1 MKKLKSF
8 LFILLF
14 TLFSLSLSG
23 KNFENSKNIIS
34 GKLENGIHYYIYKN
48 NKPENKAMLNLV
60 VKTGSLMEEDNEQGI
75 AHFMEHM
82 AFNGTTKF
90 EKNEMIKY
98 LQSIGLSFG
107 GDLNAY
113 TSFDRTVYK
122 LLVPT
127 TPKELEDGIEVL
139 REWASEATLSPQE
152 IDSEK
157 KVVIEEWRLR
167 QGLAQRLGDV
177 QKKALFEG
185 SRYFDRFPIG
195 LPEIINGADQNLVKG
210 FYQKWYQPENIS
222 IIAVGDFDTNQIENF
237 IHKYFNYQGTQKGKT
252 PKEYSLKKLKNKYV
266 VFSDD
271 EIRYNTFTITKIL
284 DRNVIKDEKSMK
296 NSIIDQLLFNILNTR
311 LNNLQKESDTPFL
324 QSLVY
329 KYDINNT
336 QDIFSAVA
344 VIKNDELPEG
354 ITLLNNFLK
363 SSAKNGVTDYELELE
378 KENLI
383 NNYKNLVTNKESIT
397 HETYADSLVEHVM
410 SGECFIDIDEEFNIY
425 STLIKNITTKDLNK
439 RIKKIYKEN
448 SLYFLTTSTSQNK
461 INEKQLEELIK
472 ESKNSNKIIDFSI
485 KPVILTPLKTSL
497 GSFTKETDGKYLL
510 SNGIKVFSKKTDFDK
525 DKIYIKLFKKEG
537 SSSNDYTTFINS
549 TIAPTIIEQSGVG
562 NLKPTDIDTFMK
574 GKNFSIS
581 SYISDYEQG
590 FIISTDRKNLELAL
604 EYMNY
609 LIYEPKVDKI
619 IYENTISDLKESL
632 NNRNNSPQIVY
643 RDKIREIYSGKNN
656 RKLPLS
662 EKDLTLISPEKV
674 LNIYKEKFSN
684 FSEYNLIVVGS
695 FTEEELEKNLKT
707 YVASLPSKK
716 SETTITPLDL
726 KIPKNIVKEK
736 IIKGV
741 DKKAT
746 VTLIF
751 PYNFKYG
758 YEEKTLYN
766 SFSQILNIALIEDIR
781 EKIGGVYS
789 ISSRTSLSPNNYGE
803 DKMVISY
810 SCDISRVD
818 EIEKAVLQSLENLLY
833 KDIDKEK
840 INSVVKNYELSYN
853 TEMKENSFWFNYLY
867 QKITVPNYKLA
878 TPEEYKELV
887 TKENIWKVN
896 RKAINLKNYISVTLI
911 PEKEEI

>member
-23 KNFENSKNIIS
+23 KNFENSKNLIS

-222 IIAVGDFDTNQIENF
+222 IIAVGDFNINQVETF

-284 DRNVIKDEKSMK
+284 DRDVIKDEKSMK

-329 KYDINNT
+329 KYDINNS

-344 VIKNDELPEG
+344 VIKNNKLSEG

-485 KPVILTPLKTSL
+485 KSVTLTPLKTSL
-497 GSFTKETDGKYLL
+497 GSFIKETDGKYTL

>member
-1 MKKLKSF
+1 MKKLKNF

-23 KNFENSKNIIS
+23 KNFENSKNLIS

-90 EKNEMIKY
+90 KKNEMIKY

-167 QGLAQRLGDV
+167 QGLTQRLGDV

-222 IIAVGDFDTNQIENF
+222 IVAVGDFNINQVETF

-284 DRNVIKDEKSMK
+284 DRDVIKDEKSMK

-485 KPVILTPLKTSL
+485 KSVTLTPLKTSL
-497 GSFTKETDGKYLL
+497 GSFIKETDGKYTL

-537 SSSNDYTTFINS
+537 SSSNDYSTFINS

-581 SYISDYEQG
+581 SYIDDYEQG

-609 LIYEPKVDKI
+609 LIYKPKVDNI
-619 IYENTISDLKESL
+619 IYQNTLSELKESI
-632 NNRNNSPQIVY
+632 NNRNNSPQIIY
-643 RDKIREIYSGKNN
+643 RDRIKEIYSGKNR
-656 RKLPLS
+656 RKLPLN

-695 FTEEELEKNLKT
+695 FTEEELEKKLKT

-818 EIEKAVLQSLENLLY
+818 EIEKAVLQSLKNLLY

-878 TPEEYKELV
+878 TPEEYKELI

>member
-23 KNFENSKNIIS
+23 KNFENSKNLIS

-222 IIAVGDFDTNQIENF
+222 IITVGDFDTNQIENF

-284 DRNVIKDEKSMK
+284 DRDVIKDEKSMK

-329 KYDINNT
+329 KYDINNS

-344 VIKNDELPEG
+344 VIKNNKLSEG

-383 NNYKNLVTNKESIT
+383 NNYKNLVTNKDSIT

-448 SLYFLTTSTSQNK
+448 SLYFLTTSTSQNM

-619 IYENTISDLKESL
+619 IYENTISDLRESL

-695 FTEEELEKNLKT
+695 FNEEELEKNLKT
-707 YVASLPSKK
+707 YVASLPSENSK
-716 SETTITPLDL
+716 TIITPLDL
-726 KIPKNIVKEK
+726 KTPKNIVKEK
-736 IIKGV
+736 VIKGV

-818 EIEKAVLQSLENLLY
+818 EIEKAVLQSLESLLY

>member
-23 KNFENSKNIIS
+23 KNFENSKNLIS

-127 TPKELEDGIEVL
+127 TPKELENGIEVL

-237 IHKYFNYQGTQKGKT
+237 IHKYFNYQGTQKSKT

-284 DRNVIKDEKSMK
+284 DRDVIKDEKSMK

-329 KYDINNT
+329 KYDINNS
-336 QDIFSAVA
+336 QDIFSAVV
-344 VIKNDELPEG
+344 VIKNNKLSEG

-448 SLYFLTTSTSQNK
+448 SLYFLTTSTSQNM
-461 INEKQLEELIK
+461 INENQLEKLIK

-485 KPVILTPLKTSL
+485 KPVTLTPLKTSL

-609 LIYEPKVDKI
+609 LIYESKVDKI
-619 IYENTISDLKESL
+619 IYENTISDLRESL

-695 FTEEELEKNLKT
+695 FNEEELEKNLKT
-707 YVASLPSKK
+707 YVASLPSENSK
-716 SETTITPLDL
+716 TIITPLDL
-726 KIPKNIVKEK
+726 KTPKNIVKEK
-736 IIKGV
+736 VIKGV

-878 TPEEYKELV
+878 TPKEYKELV

>member
-1 MKKLKSF
+1 MKKLKNF

-23 KNFENSKNIIS
+23 KNFENSKNLIS

-139 REWASEATLSPQE
+139 REWASEATLSSQE

-284 DRNVIKDEKSMK
+284 DRDVIKDEKSMK

-329 KYDINNT
+329 KYDINNS

-344 VIKNDELPEG
+344 VIKNNKLSEG

-590 FIISTDRKNLELAL
+590 FVISTDRKNLELAL

-609 LIYEPKVDKI
+609 LIYKPKVDKI

-695 FTEEELEKNLKT
+695 FNEEELEKNLKT

-736 IIKGV
+736 VIKGV

-818 EIEKAVLQSLENLLY
+818 EIEKAVLQSLESLLY

>member
-1 MKKLKSF
+1 MKKLKNF

-23 KNFENSKNIIS
+23 KNFENSKNLIS

-90 EKNEMIKY
+90 KKNEMIKY

-139 REWASEATLSPQE
+139 REWASEATLSSQE

-222 IIAVGDFDTNQIENF
+222 IVAVGDFNINQVENF

-284 DRNVIKDEKSMK
+284 DRDVIKDEKSMK

-329 KYDINNT
+329 KYDINNS

-344 VIKNDELPEG
+344 VIKNNKLSEG

-707 YVASLPSKK
+707 YVASLPSENSK
-716 SETTITPLDL
+716 TIITPLDL
-726 KIPKNIVKEK
+726 KTPKNIVIEK
-736 IIKGV
+736 VIKGV

-818 EIEKAVLQSLENLLY
+818 EIEKAVLQSLESLLY

>member
-23 KNFENSKNIIS
+23 KNFENSKNLIS

-284 DRNVIKDEKSMK
+284 DRDVIKDEKSMK

-329 KYDINNT
+329 KYDINNS

-344 VIKNDELPEG
+344 VIKNNKLSEG

-485 KPVILTPLKTSL
+485 KPVTLTPLKTSL

-590 FIISTDRKNLELAL
+590 FIISTDRKNLKLAL

-619 IYENTISDLKESL
+619 IYENTISDLRESL

-643 RDKIREIYSGKNN
+643 RDKIREIYSGKNR
-656 RKLPLS
+656 RKLPLN

-695 FTEEELEKNLKT
+695 FNEEELEKNLKT
-707 YVASLPSKK
+707 YVASLPSENSK
-716 SETTITPLDL
+716 TIITPLDL
-726 KIPKNIVKEK
+726 KTPKNIVKEK
-736 IIKGV
+736 VIKGV

-818 EIEKAVLQSLENLLY
+818 EIEKAVLQSLESLLY

>member
-1 MKKLKSF
+1 MKKLKNF

-23 KNFENSKNIIS
+23 KNFENSKNLIS

-90 EKNEMIKY
+90 KKNEMIKY

-284 DRNVIKDEKSMK
+284 DRDVIKDEKSMK

-329 KYDINNT
+329 KYDINNS

-344 VIKNDELPEG
+344 VIKNNKLSEG

-590 FIISTDRKNLELAL
+590 FVISTDRKNLELAL

-609 LIYEPKVDKI
+609 LIYKPKVDKI

-695 FTEEELEKNLKT
+695 FNEEELEKNLKT
-707 YVASLPSKK
+707 YVASLPSENSK
-716 SETTITPLDL
+716 TIITPLDL
-726 KIPKNIVKEK
+726 KTPKNIVKEK

>member
-1 MKKLKSF
+1 MKKLKNF

-23 KNFENSKNIIS
+23 KNFENSKNLIS

-222 IIAVGDFDTNQIENF
+222 IVAVGDFNINQVETF

-284 DRNVIKDEKSMK
+284 DRDVIKDEKSMK

-324 QSLVY
+324 QSLMY
-329 KYDINNT
+329 KYDINNS

-344 VIKNDELPEG
+344 VIKNNKLSEG

-736 IIKGV
+736 IIKGI

-818 EIEKAVLQSLENLLY
+818 EIEKAVLQSLESLLY

>member
-23 KNFENSKNIIS
+23 KNFENSKNLIS

-139 REWASEATLSPQE
+139 REWTSEATLSPQE

-284 DRNVIKDEKSMK
+284 DRDVIKDEKSMK

-329 KYDINNT
+329 KYDINNS

-344 VIKNDELPEG
+344 VIKNNKLSEG

-619 IYENTISDLKESL
+619 IYENTISDLRESL

-695 FTEEELEKNLKT
+695 FNEEELEKNLKT
-707 YVASLPSKK
+707 YVASLPSENSK
-716 SETTITPLDL
+716 TIITPLDL
-726 KIPKNIVKEK
+726 KTPKNIVKEK
-736 IIKGV
+736 VIKGV

-878 TPEEYKELV
+878 TPEKYKKLV

>member
-23 KNFENSKNIIS
+23 KNFENSKNLIS

-127 TPKELEDGIEVL
+127 TPKELENGIEVL

-284 DRNVIKDEKSMK
+284 DRDVIKDEKSMK

-329 KYDINNT
+329 KYDINNS

-344 VIKNDELPEG
+344 VIKNNKLSEG

-448 SLYFLTTSTSQNK
+448 SLYFLTTSTSQNM
-461 INEKQLEELIK
+461 INEKQLEKLIK

-485 KPVILTPLKTSL
+485 KPVTLTPLKTSL

-619 IYENTISDLKESL
+619 IYENTISDLRESL

-662 EKDLTLISPEKV
+662 EKDLNLISPEKV

-695 FTEEELEKNLKT
+695 FNEEELEKNLKT

-736 IIKGV
+736 VIKGV

-818 EIEKAVLQSLENLLY
+818 EIEKAVLQSLESLLY
-833 KDIDKEK
+833 RDIDKEK

>member
-1 MKKLKSF
+1 MKKLKNF

-23 KNFENSKNIIS
+23 KNFENSKNLIS

-284 DRNVIKDEKSMK
+284 DRDVIKDEKSMK

-329 KYDINNT
+329 KYDINNS

-344 VIKNDELPEG
+344 VIKNNKLSEG

-726 KIPKNIVKEK
+726 KTPKNIVKEK
-736 IIKGV
+736 VIKGV

-818 EIEKAVLQSLENLLY
+818 EIEKAVLQSLESLLY

>member
-23 KNFENSKNIIS
+23 KNFENSKNLIS

-185 SRYFDRFPIG
+185 SRYSDRFPIG

-284 DRNVIKDEKSMK
+284 DRDVIKDEKSMK

-329 KYDINNT
+329 KYDINNS

-344 VIKNDELPEG
+344 VIKNNKLSEG

-448 SLYFLTTSTSQNK
+448 SLYFLTTSTSQNM
-461 INEKQLEELIK
+461 INEKQLEKLIK

-485 KPVILTPLKTSL
+485 KPVTLTPLKTSL

-619 IYENTISDLKESL
+619 IYENTISDLRESL

-695 FTEEELEKNLKT
+695 FNEEELEKNLKT
-707 YVASLPSKK
+707 YVASLPSENSK
-716 SETTITPLDL
+716 TIITPLDL
-726 KIPKNIVKEK
+726 KTPKNIVKEK
-736 IIKGV
+736 VIKGV

-789 ISSRTSLSPNNYGE
+789 ISSRTLLSPNNYGE

-818 EIEKAVLQSLENLLY
+818 EIEKAVLQSLESLLY

-853 TEMKENSFWFNYLY
+853 TEMKENSFWSNYLY

>member
-1 MKKLKSF
+1 MKNLKGFLFTF
-8 LFILLF
+8 LFILF
-14 TLFSLSLSG
+14 SITLFAET
-23 KNFENSKNIIS
+23 FENSKNLIS

-284 DRNVIKDEKSMK
+284 DRDVIKDEKSMK

-329 KYDINNT
+329 KYDINNS

-344 VIKNDELPEG
+344 VIKNNKLSEG

-461 INEKQLEELIK
+461 INEKQLEKLIK

-485 KPVILTPLKTSL
+485 KPVTLTPLKTSL

-619 IYENTISDLKESL
+619 IYENTISDLRESL

-695 FTEEELEKNLKT
+695 FNEEELEKNLKT
-707 YVASLPSKK
+707 YVASLPSENSK
-716 SETTITPLDL
+716 TIITPLDL
-726 KIPKNIVKEK
+726 KTPKNIVKEK
-736 IIKGV
+736 VIKGV

-818 EIEKAVLQSLENLLY
+818 EIEKAVLQSLESLLY

-853 TEMKENSFWFNYLY
+853 TEMKENSFWSNYLY

>member
-1 MKKLKSF
+1 MKKLKNF

-23 KNFENSKNIIS
+23 KNFENSKNLIS

-90 EKNEMIKY
+90 KKNEMIKY

-139 REWASEATLSPQE
+139 REWASEATLSSQE
-152 IDSEK
+152 IDNEK

-222 IIAVGDFDTNQIENF
+222 ITAVGDFDTNQIENF

-284 DRNVIKDEKSMK
+284 DRDVIKDEKSMK

-736 IIKGV
+736 IIKGI

-818 EIEKAVLQSLENLLY
+818 EIEKAVLQSLESLLY

>member
-1 MKKLKSF
+1 MKKLKNF

-23 KNFENSKNIIS
+23 KNFENSKNLIS

-222 IIAVGDFDTNQIENF
+222 IVAVGDFDTNQIENF

-252 PKEYSLKKLKNKYV
+252 PKEHSLKKLKNKYV

-284 DRNVIKDEKSMK
+284 DRDVIKDEKSMK

-329 KYDINNT
+329 KYDINNS

-344 VIKNDELPEG
+344 VIKNNKLSEG

-609 LIYEPKVDKI
+609 LIYKPKVDNI
-619 IYENTISDLKESL
+619 IYQNTLSELKESI

-643 RDKIREIYSGKNN
+643 RDRIKEIYSGKNR
-656 RKLPLS
+656 RKLPLN

-746 VTLIF
+746 ITLIF

-818 EIEKAVLQSLENLLY
+818 EIEKAVLQSLESLLY

>member
-1 MKKLKSF
+1 MKKLKNF

-23 KNFENSKNIIS
+23 KNFENSKNLIS

-90 EKNEMIKY
+90 KKNEMIKY

-139 REWASEATLSPQE
+139 REWASEATLSSQE

-284 DRNVIKDEKSMK
+284 DRDVIKDEKSMK

-329 KYDINNT
+329 KYDINNS

-344 VIKNDELPEG
+344 VIKNNKLSEG

-590 FIISTDRKNLELAL
+590 FVISTDRKNLELAL

-609 LIYEPKVDKI
+609 LIYKPKVDKI

-695 FTEEELEKNLKT
+695 FNEEELEKNLKT
-707 YVASLPSKK
+707 YVASLPSEK

-726 KIPKNIVKEK
+726 KTPKNIVKEK
-736 IIKGV
+736 VIKGV

-818 EIEKAVLQSLENLLY
+818 EIEKAVLQSLESLLY

>member
-23 KNFENSKNIIS
+23 KNFENSKNLIS

-195 LPEIINGADQNLVKG
+195 LPEIINEADQNLVKG

-284 DRNVIKDEKSMK
+284 DRDVIKDEKSMK

-311 LNNLQKESDTPFL
+311 LNNLQKELDTPFL

-329 KYDINNT
+329 KYDINNS

-344 VIKNDELPEG
+344 VIKNNKLSEG

-448 SLYFLTTSTSQNK
+448 SLYFLTTSTSQNM

-590 FIISTDRKNLELAL
+590 IIISTDRKNLELAL

-619 IYENTISDLKESL
+619 IYENTISDLRESL

-695 FTEEELEKNLKT
+695 FNEEELEKNLKT
-707 YVASLPSKK
+707 YVASLPSENSK
-716 SETTITPLDL
+716 TIITPLDL
-726 KIPKNIVKEK
+726 KTPKNIVKEK
-736 IIKGV
+736 VIKGV

-818 EIEKAVLQSLENLLY
+818 EIEKAVLQSLESLLY

-853 TEMKENSFWFNYLY
+853 TEMKENSFWSNYLY

>member
-1 MKKLKSF
+1 MKKLKNF

-23 KNFENSKNIIS
+23 KNFENSKNLIS

-222 IIAVGDFDTNQIENF
+222 IVAVGDFNINQVETF

-284 DRNVIKDEKSMK
+284 DRDVIKDEKSMK

-329 KYDINNT
+329 KYDINNS

-344 VIKNDELPEG
+344 VIKNNKLSEG

-609 LIYEPKVDKI
+609 LIYKPKVDKI

-695 FTEEELEKNLKT
+695 FNEEELEKNLKT

-818 EIEKAVLQSLENLLY
+818 EIEKAVLQSLESLLY

>member
-23 KNFENSKNIIS
+23 KNFENSKNLIS

-222 IIAVGDFDTNQIENF
+222 IIAVGDFNINQVETF

-284 DRNVIKDEKSMK
+284 DRDVIKDEKSMK

-485 KPVILTPLKTSL
+485 KSVTLTPLKTSL
-497 GSFTKETDGKYLL
+497 GSFIKETDGKYTL

-609 LIYEPKVDKI
+609 LIYKPKVDKI

-818 EIEKAVLQSLENLLY
+818 EIEKAVLQSLESLLY

>member
-23 KNFENSKNIIS
+23 KNFENSKNLIS
-34 GKLENGIHYYIYKN
+34 GKLENGLHYYIYKN

-284 DRNVIKDEKSMK
+284 DRDVIKDEKSMK

-329 KYDINNT
+329 KYDINNS

-344 VIKNDELPEG
+344 VIKNNKLSEG

-448 SLYFLTTSTSQNK
+448 SLYFLTTSTSQNM
-461 INEKQLEELIK
+461 INEKQLEKLIK

-485 KPVILTPLKTSL
+485 KPVTLTPLKTSL

-619 IYENTISDLKESL
+619 IYENTISDLRESL

-695 FTEEELEKNLKT
+695 FNEEELEKNLKT
-707 YVASLPSKK
+707 YVASLPSKNSK
-716 SETTITPLDL
+716 TIITPLDL
-726 KIPKNIVKEK
+726 KTPKNIVKEK
-736 IIKGV
+736 VIKGV

-818 EIEKAVLQSLENLLY
+818 EIEKAVLQSLESLLY

>member
-1 MKKLKSF
+1 MKKLKNF

-23 KNFENSKNIIS
+23 KNFENSKNLIS

-195 LPEIINGADQNLVKG
+195 LPEIINGADQNLVKS

-222 IIAVGDFDTNQIENF
+222 IVAVGDFNINQVETF

-266 VFSDD
+266 AFSDD

-284 DRNVIKDEKSMK
+284 DRDVIKDEKSMK

-329 KYDINNT
+329 KYDINNS

-344 VIKNDELPEG
+344 VIKNNKLSEG

-383 NNYKNLVTNKESIT
+383 NNYKNLVTNKDSIA

-695 FTEEELEKNLKT
+695 FNEEELEKNLKT

-818 EIEKAVLQSLENLLY
+818 EIEKAVLQSLESLLY

>member
-1 MKKLKSF
+1 MKKLKNF

-23 KNFENSKNIIS
+23 KNFENSKNLIS

-222 IIAVGDFDTNQIENF
+222 IVAVGDFDTNQIENF

-252 PKEYSLKKLKNKYV
+252 PKEHSLKKLKNKYV

-284 DRNVIKDEKSMK
+284 DRDVIKDEKSMK

-329 KYDINNT
+329 KYDINNS

-344 VIKNDELPEG
+344 VIKNNKLSEG

-609 LIYEPKVDKI
+609 LIYKPKVDNI
-619 IYENTISDLKESL
+619 IYQNTLSELKESI
-632 NNRNNSPQIVY
+632 NNRNNSPQIIY
-643 RDKIREIYSGKNN
+643 RDRIKEIYSGKNR
-656 RKLPLS
+656 RKLPLN

-746 VTLIF
+746 ITLIF

-818 EIEKAVLQSLENLLY
+818 EIEKAVLQSLESLLY

>member
-1 MKKLKSF
+1 MKKLKNF

-23 KNFENSKNIIS
+23 KNFENSKNLIS

-90 EKNEMIKY
+90 KKNEMIKY

-139 REWASEATLSPQE
+139 REWASEATLSSQE
-152 IDSEK
+152 IDNEK

-284 DRNVIKDEKSMK
+284 DRDVIKDEKSMK

-329 KYDINNT
+329 KYDINNS

-344 VIKNDELPEG
+344 VIKNNKLSEG

-736 IIKGV
+736 IIKGI

-818 EIEKAVLQSLENLLY
+818 EIEKAVLQSLESLLY

>member
-23 KNFENSKNIIS
+23 KNFENSKNLIS

-139 REWASEATLSPQE
+139 REWASEATLSPQD

-284 DRNVIKDEKSMK
+284 DRDVIKDEKSMK

-329 KYDINNT
+329 KYDINNS

-344 VIKNDELPEG
+344 VIKNNKLSEG

-619 IYENTISDLKESL
+619 IYENTISDLRESL

-643 RDKIREIYSGKNN
+643 RDKIREIYSGKNR
-656 RKLPLS
+656 RKLPLN

-695 FTEEELEKNLKT
+695 FNEEELEKNLKT
-707 YVASLPSKK
+707 YVASLPSENSK
-716 SETTITPLDL
+716 TIITPLDL
-726 KIPKNIVKEK
+726 KTPKNIVKEK
-736 IIKGV
+736 VIKGV

-810 SCDISRVD
+810 SCDISRVN
-818 EIEKAVLQSLENLLY
+818 EIEKAVLQSLESLLY

>member
-23 KNFENSKNIIS
+23 KNFENSKNLIS

-185 SRYFDRFPIG
+185 SRYSDRFPIG

-284 DRNVIKDEKSMK
+284 DRDVIKDEKSMK

-329 KYDINNT
+329 KYDINNS

-344 VIKNDELPEG
+344 VIKNNKLSEG

-448 SLYFLTTSTSQNK
+448 SLYFLTTSTSQNM
-461 INEKQLEELIK
+461 INEKQLEKLIK

-485 KPVILTPLKTSL
+485 KPVTLTPLKTSL

-549 TIAPTIIEQSGVG
+549 TITPTIIEQSGVG

-619 IYENTISDLKESL
+619 IYENTISDLRESL

-695 FTEEELEKNLKT
+695 FNEEELEKNLKT
-707 YVASLPSKK
+707 YVASLPSENSK
-716 SETTITPLDL
+716 TIITPLDL
-726 KIPKNIVKEK
+726 KTPKNIVKEK
-736 IIKGV
+736 VIKGV

-818 EIEKAVLQSLENLLY
+818 EIEKAVLQSLESLLY

>member
-1 MKKLKSF
+1 MKKLRNF

-23 KNFENSKNIIS
+23 KNFENSKNLIS

-90 EKNEMIKY
+90 KKNEMIKY

-284 DRNVIKDEKSMK
+284 DRDVIKDEKSMK

-329 KYDINNT
+329 KYDINNS

-344 VIKNDELPEG
+344 VIKNNKLSEG

-695 FTEEELEKNLKT
+695 FNEEELEKNLKT

-726 KIPKNIVKEK
+726 KTPKNIVKEK
-736 IIKGV
+736 VIKGV

-818 EIEKAVLQSLENLLY
+818 EIEKAVLQSLESLLY

>member
-1 MKKLKSF
+1 MKKLKNF

-23 KNFENSKNIIS
+23 KNFENSKNLIS

-284 DRNVIKDEKSMK
+284 DRDVIKDEKSMK

-329 KYDINNT
+329 KYDINNS

-344 VIKNDELPEG
+344 VIKNNKLSEG

-818 EIEKAVLQSLENLLY
+818 EIEKAVLQSLESLLY

>member
-23 KNFENSKNIIS
+23 KNFENSKNLIS

-284 DRNVIKDEKSMK
+284 DRDVIKDEKSMK

-329 KYDINNT
+329 KYDINNS
-336 QDIFSAVA
+336 QDILSAVA
-344 VIKNDELPEG
+344 VIKNNKLSEG

-619 IYENTISDLKESL
+619 IYENTISDLRESL

-695 FTEEELEKNLKT
+695 FNEEELEKNLKT
-707 YVASLPSKK
+707 YVASLPSENSK
-716 SETTITPLDL
+716 TIITPLDL
-726 KIPKNIVKEK
+726 KTPKNIVKEK
-736 IIKGV
+736 VIKGV

-818 EIEKAVLQSLENLLY
+818 EIEKAVLQSLESLLY

>member
-1 MKKLKSF
+1 MKKLKNF

-23 KNFENSKNIIS
+23 KNFENSKNLIS

-284 DRNVIKDEKSMK
+284 DRDVIKDEKSMK

-329 KYDINNT
+329 KYDINNS

-344 VIKNDELPEG
+344 VIKNNKLSEG

-590 FIISTDRKNLELAL
+590 FVISTDRKNLELAL

-609 LIYEPKVDKI
+609 LIYKPKVDKI

-707 YVASLPSKK
+707 YVASLPSENSK
-716 SETTITPLDL
+716 TIITPLDL
-726 KIPKNIVKEK
+726 KTPKNIVKEK

-818 EIEKAVLQSLENLLY
+818 EIEKAVLQSLESLLY

>member
-1 MKKLKSF
+1 MKKLKNF

-23 KNFENSKNIIS
+23 KNFENSKNLIS

-222 IIAVGDFDTNQIENF
+222 IVAVGDFNINQIENF

-284 DRNVIKDEKSMK
+284 DRDVIKDEKSMK

-329 KYDINNT
+329 KYDINNS

-344 VIKNDELPEG
+344 VIKNNKLSEG

-695 FTEEELEKNLKT
+695 FNEEELEKNLKT
-707 YVASLPSKK
+707 YVASLPSENSK
-716 SETTITPLDL
+716 TIITPLDL

-736 IIKGV
+736 VIKGV

-810 SCDISRVD
+810 SCDISRVN
-818 EIEKAVLQSLENLLY
+818 EIEKAVLQSLESLLY

>member
-23 KNFENSKNIIS
+23 KNFENSKNLIS

-284 DRNVIKDEKSMK
+284 DRDVIKDEKSMK

-329 KYDINNT
+329 KYDINNS

-344 VIKNDELPEG
+344 VIKNNKLSEG

-461 INEKQLEELIK
+461 INEKQLEKLIK

-485 KPVILTPLKTSL
+485 KPVTLTPLKTSL

-619 IYENTISDLKESL
+619 IYENTISDLRESL

-695 FTEEELEKNLKT
+695 FNEEELEKNLKT
-707 YVASLPSKK
+707 YVASLPSENSK
-716 SETTITPLDL
+716 TIITPLDL
-726 KIPKNIVKEK
+726 KTPKNIVKEK
-736 IIKGV
+736 VIKGV

-818 EIEKAVLQSLENLLY
+818 EIEKAVLQSLESLLY

>member
-1 MKKLKSF
+1 MKKLKNF

-23 KNFENSKNIIS
+23 KNFENSKNLIS

-90 EKNEMIKY
+90 KKNEMIKY

-139 REWASEATLSPQE
+139 REWASEATLSSQE

-329 KYDINNT
+329 KYDINNS

-344 VIKNDELPEG
+344 VIKNNKLSEG

-643 RDKIREIYSGKNN
+643 RDKIREIYSGKNR
-656 RKLPLS
+656 RKLPLN

-818 EIEKAVLQSLENLLY
+818 EIEKAVLQSLESLLY

>member
-23 KNFENSKNIIS
+23 KNFENSKNLIS

-284 DRNVIKDEKSMK
+284 DRDVIKDEKSMK

-549 TIAPTIIEQSGVG
+549 TIAPTIIEQSGGG

-736 IIKGV
+736 IIKGI

>member
-23 KNFENSKNIIS
+23 KNFENSKNLIS

-284 DRNVIKDEKSMK
+284 DRDVIKDEKSMK

-329 KYDINNT
+329 KYDINNS

-344 VIKNDELPEG
+344 VIKNNKLSEG

-619 IYENTISDLKESL
+619 IYENTISDLRESL

-643 RDKIREIYSGKNN
+643 RDKIREIYSEKNN

-695 FTEEELEKNLKT
+695 FNEEELEKNLKT
-707 YVASLPSKK
+707 YVASLPSENSK
-716 SETTITPLDL
+716 TIITPLDL
-726 KIPKNIVKEK
+726 KTPKNIVKEK
-736 IIKGV
+736 VIKGV

-818 EIEKAVLQSLENLLY
+818 EIEKAVLQSLESLLY

>member
-1 MKKLKSF
+1 MKKLRNF

-23 KNFENSKNIIS
+23 KNFENSKNLIS

-222 IIAVGDFDTNQIENF
+222 IVAVGDFNINQVETF

-284 DRNVIKDEKSMK
+284 DRDVIKDEKSMK

-329 KYDINNT
+329 KYDINNS

-344 VIKNDELPEG
+344 VIKNNKLSEG

-590 FIISTDRKNLELAL
+590 FVISTDRKNLELAL

-695 FTEEELEKNLKT
+695 FNEEELEKNLKT

-726 KIPKNIVKEK
+726 KTPKNIVKEK
-736 IIKGV
+736 VIKGV

-818 EIEKAVLQSLENLLY
+818 EIEKAVLQSLESLLY

>member
-23 KNFENSKNIIS
+23 KNFENSKNLIS

-48 NKPENKAMLNLV
+48 NKPENKAMLNLI

-90 EKNEMIKY
+90 KKNEMIKY

-139 REWASEATLSPQE
+139 REWASEATLSSQE

-284 DRNVIKDEKSMK
+284 DRDVIKDEKSMK

-329 KYDINNT
+329 KYDINNS

-344 VIKNDELPEG
+344 VIKNNKLSEG

-736 IIKGV
+736 IIKGI

-818 EIEKAVLQSLENLLY
+818 EIEKAVLQSLESLLY